1 MPDPT
6 GGAGFRTRSW
16 RRPELWAGVE
26 CTRNRVGDRYLDQL
40 DRGGHAWRIGD
51 LDRIAELGIRTL
63 RYPFLWER
71 IAPDGPERAEWS
83 WADARMERL
92 AALGMAPIAGLVH
105 HGSGP
110 PGASIESGRFAEGLA
125 AYAGAF
131 ARRYPHVRDYTP
143 VNEPLTTARFTGLY
157 GLWHPHGRDESTF
170 VRLLLEQLRAVVLSM
185 RAIREVNPHARLV
198 QTEDLGKTHATRSL
212 AYQARFENE
221 RRWLTWDLLCGRV
234 DDHHPLWPDLL
245 RWGAT
250 ERELAFFRENPTP
263 PDVVGINHYLTS
275 ERFLDTRVRRYPAA
289 QRGGNAY
296 QRYADVEAVR
306 VRRGGV
312 DGPRALLAE
321 AWRRYGLPLA
331 VTEVHL
337 DCTREEQLRWLAE
350 VWDAADSLARR
361 GVDVRAV
368 TVWALLG
375 SYDWNSLLTRE
386 TGRYE
391 AGAFDLRAPE
401 PRPTALAAMARRLAT
416 GQGEPHPV
424 LDVPGWWRRPERL
437 HYPPSGR
444 HPAPAGT
451 DGEPRVLA
459 ITGATGTLGRA
470 FARVCARRGIA
481 HRLLSRGEM
490 DIADPDAVRAAL
502 DGVRPW
508 AVVNAAGY
516 VRVDEAEAEPH
527 RCLRENADGPA
538 VLATA
543 CAARGIGLLTVSS
556 DLVFDGC
563 KNAPYVESDP
573 VCPVNVHGR
582 SKADAEARV
591 LAACPAALVVR
602 TAALFGPW
610 DAHDFV
616 TVALREM
623 AAGRAFAAA
632 DDATV
637 SPTYVP
643 DLVDAC
649 LDLLIDGERGIWHL
663 ATPGA
668 VTWVE
673 LARRAAALAGVDDAL
688 LEARPSRELGLFA
701 PRPLYTVLDSER
713 GWPMPPLEDALQ
725 RYVREKPELGERAR
739 PRRHRRGIAA
749 PV

>member
-6 GGAGFRTRSW
+6 GAAGFPRRSL

-26 CTRNRVGDRYLDQL
+26 CTRNRVGGDYLDQL
-40 DRGGHAWRIGD
+40 DRGGHAARIDD
-51 LDRIAELGIRTL
+51 LDRFAALGVRTI

-71 IAPDGPERAEWS
+71 IAPDGPERADWG

-92 AALGMAPIAGLVH
+92 GALGMAPVAGLVH

-110 PGASIESGRFAEGLA
+110 PGASLESGRFATGLA

-157 GLWHPHGRDESTF
+157 GLWHPHGRDEPTF
-170 VRLLLEQLRAVVLSM
+170 LRFLLEQLRAVVLSM
-185 RAIREVNPHARLV
+185 RAIREVSPGARLV

-234 DDHHPLWPDLL
+234 DEDHFLWPDLL
-245 RWGAT
+245 RWGADP
-250 ERELAFFRENPTP
+250 RELAFFRENPTP
-263 PDVVGINHYLTS
+263 PDIVGINHYLTS
-275 ERFLDTRVRRYPAA
+275 ERFLDTRVRRYLPR

-296 QRYADVEAVR
+296 QRYADVEAVY
-306 VRRGGV
+306 VRRGGLA
-312 DGPRALLAE
+312 GPRVVLAE

-337 DCTREEQLRWLAE
+337 DSPRDEQLRWLAE
-350 VWDAADSLARR
+350 VWDAADSLAAR

-375 SYDWNSLLTRE
+375 SFDWNSLLTRE
-386 TGRYE
+386 EGYYE
-391 AGAFDLRAPE
+391 PGPFDLRAPQ

-416 GQGEPHPV
+416 GEGEPHPV
-424 LDVPGWWRRPERL
+424 LDSPGWWRRPERL

-444 HPAPAGT
+444 SPAPPAVHR
-451 DGEPRVLA
+451 EPRVLA

-470 FARVCARRGIA
+470 FARVCAVRGIA

-490 DIADPDAVRAAL
+490 DIADAGSVRAVL
-502 DGVRPW
+502 DGLRPW

-516 VRVDEAEAEPH
+516 VRVDEAEAEPE
-527 RCLRENADGPA
+527 RCLRENAQGPA
-538 VLATA
+538 LLAA
-543 CAARGIGLLTVSS
+543 ECAARGVPLLTFSS

-563 KNAPYVESDP
+563 NTAPYVESDP
-573 VCPVNVHGR
+573 VSPINAYGR
-582 SKADAEARV
+582 SKAAAEARV
-591 LAACPAALVVR
+591 LDAQPSALVVR
-602 TAALFGPW
+602 TSAFFGPW
-610 DAHDFV
+610 DAHNFV
-616 TVALREM
+616 TVALRELQ
-623 AAGRAFAAA
+623 AGRAFTAAG
-632 DDATV
+632 DATV

-643 DLVDAC
+643 DLVNAC

-668 VTWVE
+668 VTWAE
-673 LARRAAALAGVDDAL
+673 LARRAAALAGVDAAR
-688 LEARPSRELGLFA
+688 LEARPSREMGLVA
-701 PRPLYTVLDSER
+701 PRPLYTVLGSER
-713 GWPMPPLEDALQ
+713 GWPMPPLEDALA
-725 RYVREKPELGERAR
+725 RYLREHPPFGERAR
-739 PRRHRRGIAA
+739 PRRARRMIAA
-749 PV
+749 AG